1 MTVDGNEAAS
11 ARTLPAECLDDLV
24 AALRGR
30 GYRVVAPVLREGA
43 VSYGEIESAA
53 ELPCGWTDRQEAGT
67 YRLERDPRD
76 LYFGFTLGAQS
87 WKPYLFP
94 PRLRLGTAGPV
105 KRPFRRDDAGL
116 ASSRILPHR
125 PLDLFADD
133 PPNRFLV
140 ESELPDRGLIEH

>member
-1 MTVDGNEAAS
+1 M
-11 ARTLPAECLDDLV
+11 RTLPADRLDALV
-24 AALRGR
+24 GALRR
-30 GYRVVAPVLREGA
+30 GGWRVVAPVVRERA
-43 VSYGEIESAA
+43 ISYGEIESAD
-53 ELPCGWTDRQEAGT
+53 ELPRGWTDRQEAGS

-76 LYFGFTLGAQS
+76 LFFGFTLGAQS

-116 ASSRILPHR
+116 ASSRILLHR

-140 ESELPDRGLIEH
+140 